1 MKRQLTI
8 LGVLFMMVLSINA
21 FAKVDASTAFVP
33 DDLVLGG
40 GLKTLKEQFYKTT
53 DRQQQTIIAKMITK
67 NTEEARYDVLMDIV
81 TFDLRMADKYGQANS
96 TAPEA
101 RLIAV
106 EYVAE
111 KKDLKYAETF
121 TSVIKFERE
130 ADIRIAA
137 AKALG
142 KIGNSDSAK
151 ILVSL
156 VRFQYNYANFRE
168 DNEKMFQ
175 DDRVVEAIAQT
186 FGEIGDPLAFPALL
200 EIVTKQN
207 HRIQTVDAAW
217 DAMNKLKW

>member
-1 MKRQLTI
+1 MS
-8 LGVLFMMVLSINA
+8 MNA
-21 FAKVDASTAFVP
+21 WAKIDSSTAFVP

-40 GLKTLKEQFYKTT
+40 GLQTLKDQFYKTT

-101 RLIAV
+101 RLIAI
-106 EYVAE
+106 EYIAE
-111 KKDLKYAETF
+111 KKDPKYAEVI

-142 KIGNSDSAK
+142 KIGTSDSIK
-151 ILVSL
+151 VLVSL

-175 DDRVVEAIAQT
+175 DDRVVEAIAKA